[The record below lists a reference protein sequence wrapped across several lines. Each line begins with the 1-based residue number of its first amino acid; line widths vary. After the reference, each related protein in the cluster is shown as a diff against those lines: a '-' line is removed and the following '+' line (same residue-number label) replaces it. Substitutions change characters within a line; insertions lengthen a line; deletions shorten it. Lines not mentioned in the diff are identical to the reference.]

1 MWPLLMRAKLW
12 VWPHMGLCSAFCGKI
27 TEPCNGKD
35 LIQEGGTGQG
45 KELQKQLISLG
56 KEVLKVIASDGRSFQ
71 DPKPSFR
78 PGKIKQIDS
87 V

>member
-12 VWPHMGLCSAFCGKI
+12 VWPHMCLCSAFCGKI

-45 KELQKQLISLG
+45 KELQKQLLSVWG
-56 KEVLKVIASDGRSFQ
+56 KKFLR
-71 DPKPSFR
+71 
-78 PGKIKQIDS
+78 
-87 V
+87 